1 MILPNL
7 KSVLNL
13 TAEYARMLTSLLF
26 QKLLPTFEQNDQK
39 EKLKTLKMLLSGQ
52 SIRFGVSPVQDFK
65 AKMTSGKFNPEKVRM
80 QRLLRK
86 IQRRLDK

>member
-1 MILPNL
+1 MQENSL
-7 KSVLNL
+7 
-13 TAEYARMLTSLLF
+13 MLTSLLF

-52 SIRFGVSPVQDFK
+52 SIRFGVSPVQEFK